1 MRRDVSKVVFVAV
14 PVNSQFFSNLTYNTA
29 ECDRK
34 PLLLTQSSFVLY
46 LLHSVLTVSIFIS
59 SGPVLRLYT

>member
-1 MRRDVSKVVFVAV
+1 MRHNVSKVVFVAV
-14 PVNSQFFSNLTYNTA
+14 SVNSHFFSNLTYNTT

-59 SGPVLRLYT
+59 SGPALRLYT

>member
-14 PVNSQFFSNLTYNTA
+14 PVNSQFFSNLTCYTT
-29 ECDRK
+29 ECDGK
-34 PLLLTQSSFVLY
+34 PLLLTQSSFVLC
-46 LLHSVLTVSIFIS
+46 LLHNVLTVSIFIS

>member
-1 MRRDVSKVVFVAV
+1 MRHDVSKAVFVAV
-14 PVNSQFFSNLTYNTA
+14 PVNSQFFSNLTYNTT

-46 LLHSVLTVSIFIS
+46 LLHNVLTISIFIS
-59 SGPVLRLYT
+59 SGPVLLLYT